1 MSSSSGI
8 ASSQVSESE
17 EGEDDRKGKR
27 ELEYESAIQRPPGW
41 VTSAR
46 CRARTWRGWMGM
58 GLNGLR
64 EEGGRGGDTKA
75 SGYGTETKMFSAQA
89 MESEQDFSTIRKY
102 EAGLQTESMEWSE
115 RRSAV
120 SQCMN
125 CLGAISEELVWEGN
139 LEGEGDVALLLR
151 SSTSTRAFVATVL
164 SMIS

>member
-17 EGEDDRKGKR
+17 EGEDDKKGKR
-27 ELEYESAIQRPPGW
+27 ELEYESAIQRLPGW
-41 VTSAR
+41 VTRAR
-46 CRARTWRGWMGM
+46 CRARMWRGWMGM
-58 GLNGLR
+58 GLSGLR
-64 EEGGRGGDTKA
+64 GEGGREDTKA

-125 CLGAISEELVWEGN
+125 CLGAIFEVLVWEGN
-139 LEGEGDVALLLR
+139 LEGEG
-151 SSTSTRAFVATVL
+151 
-164 SMIS
+164 I